1 MGSEEKQA
9 ITKLDDKVT
18 KILFHLESDPR
29 TNTKGLVEKFGIMEG
44 QIQDLLTREKVYK
57 AKAGV
62 YGVFG
67 GAVLMVVKELIFKIF
82 PI

>member
-1 MGSEEKQA
+1 MGSDEKQA
-9 ITKLDDKVT
+9 LKQMDDKVT

-67 GAVLMVVKELIFKIF
+67 GAILMVVKELIFKIF